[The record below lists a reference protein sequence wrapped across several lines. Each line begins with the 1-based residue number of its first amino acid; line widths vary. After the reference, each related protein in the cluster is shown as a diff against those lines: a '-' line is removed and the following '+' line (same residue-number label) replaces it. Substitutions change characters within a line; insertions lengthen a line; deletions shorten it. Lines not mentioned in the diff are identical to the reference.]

1 MKLWSTDCR
10 SLPTL
15 GFDASVRGNSK
26 LVVDQV
32 MKQSTPRDPKMM
44 AYCEEVRHLKERF
57 GGFELHHVLRH
68 DNEAADF
75 LAKLAS
81 S

>member
-1 MKLWSTDCR
+1 
-10 SLPTL
+10 
-15 GFDASVRGNSK
+15 
-26 LVVDQV
+26 
-32 MKQSTPRDPKMM
+32 MM
-44 AYCEEVRHLKERF
+44 AYCEEVHHLEEKF